1 MFQRVAF
8 VLLAAAVM
16 SSGVTAPFG
25 HLHAAPCPDASPD
38 RHGHGDLRDHAHAA
52 AGIHRHPQTPGVHAH
67 VRGRSDAGY
76 GPDAGVT
83 NLAHPGSVVSTASAR
98 ECPQAPAGLDPM
110 VTMSMDPPPPASI
123 TGVGPSAT
131 RPPPDPPPLFRGAPR
146 APPHR

>member
-25 HLHAAPCPDASPD
+25 HLHAAVHPDASPVG
-38 RHGHGDLRDHAHAA
+38 HGHGDIGDHAHAA
-52 AGIHRHPQTPGVHAH
+52 AGTHPHHQTTGVHAH
-67 VRGRSDAGY
+67 LRGTAAGS

-83 NLAHPGSVVSTASAR
+83 NPAHPADVVSTASAR

-110 VTMSMDPPPPASI
+110 VAMSMEPPPPPSI
-123 TGVGPSAT
+123 TGLGPFAT

-146 APPHR
+146 APPYR

>member
-25 HLHAAPCPDASPD
+25 HLHAAPHPDASPA
-38 RHGHGDLRDHAHAA
+38 RHGHGDFGDHPHAA
-52 AGIHRHPQTPGVHAH
+52 AVTHRHHQTPGVHAH
-67 VRGRSDAGY
+67 VRGRSAAGS
-76 GPDAGVT
+76 GPDAGVA

-110 VTMSMDPPPPASI
+110 VAMSMDPPPPASI